1 MISINLMKEYILEKI
16 NLENYVLEIDKEKI
30 LDKLEKTLSILVED
44 APNTYVEF
52 TSARY
57 KEFVNEIKMIL
68 TEECLREQLRKM
80 DKTVDGKFKNI
91 QNINLQKQ
99 IQICEDFA
107 VNATMQH
114 QLITKK
120 KNDNTLIICL
130 ESKINF

>member
-1 MISINLMKEYILEKI
+1 MKKYILEKI
-16 NLENYVLEIDKEKI
+16 NQENYVLEIDKEKI

-44 APNTYVEF
+44 APNTYVEL

-57 KEFVNEIKMIL
+57 KEFVNEIEMIL

-120 KNDNTLIICL
+120 KNDNTLMICL

>member
-1 MISINLMKEYILEKI
+1 
-16 NLENYVLEIDKEKI
+16 
-30 LDKLEKTLSILVED
+30 
-44 APNTYVEF
+44 
-52 TSARY
+52 
-57 KEFVNEIKMIL
+57 MIL

-120 KNDNTLIICL
+120 KNDNTLMICL

>member
-1 MISINLMKEYILEKI
+1 M
-16 NLENYVLEIDKEKI
+16 
-30 LDKLEKTLSILVED
+30 DKLEKTLSILVED

-99 IQICEDFA
+99 FRY
-107 VNATMQH
+107 V
-114 QLITKK
+114 
-120 KNDNTLIICL
+120 
-130 ESKINF
+130 KILLLMLQCNINNYKEKE